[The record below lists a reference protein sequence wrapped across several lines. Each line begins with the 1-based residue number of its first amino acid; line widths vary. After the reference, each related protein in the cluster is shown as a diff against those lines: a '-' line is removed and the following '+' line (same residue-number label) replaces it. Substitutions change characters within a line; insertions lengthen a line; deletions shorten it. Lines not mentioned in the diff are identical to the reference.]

1 MARRL
6 NLAVTKLCVT
16 KPHLDYPWRVT
27 AHFIFAMH
35 GRRIPKIGSHY
46 DPFGPTKAE
55 PVK

>member
-1 MARRL
+1 M
-6 NLAVTKLCVT
+6 
-16 KPHLDYPWRVT
+16 WRVT

-55 PVK
+55 PVKMIAVSIRIGFPLARELNF

>member
-1 MARRL
+1 M
-6 NLAVTKLCVT
+6 
-16 KPHLDYPWRVT
+16 WRVT